1 MRQPAYLREVLT
13 LSRYELGLLA
23 DLDDSELVLVALR
36 GHCSLGRG
44 VVAGLKD
51 GNKRPPRLS

>member
-36 GHCSLGRG
+36 G
-44 VVAGLKD
+44 
-51 GNKRPPRLS
+51 